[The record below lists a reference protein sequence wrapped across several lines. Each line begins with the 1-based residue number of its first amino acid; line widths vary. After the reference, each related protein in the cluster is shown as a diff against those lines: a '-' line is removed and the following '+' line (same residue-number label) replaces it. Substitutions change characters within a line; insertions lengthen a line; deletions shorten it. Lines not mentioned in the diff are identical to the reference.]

1 MNRTLVLISAISV
14 GMITTTLM
22 AQGTGAPATPSAPV
36 APRAIPA
43 KIALIQLEQVAAST
57 NEGKRSLQE
66 LEKKYAPKMAQAKA
80 LRDEI
85 DALTKQLQAAPASMP
100 AAERD
105 SRAKTISVKQKQFE
119 RDSQD
124 LQSSVGAD
132 EQAVI
137 GKVTQK
143 LGPIVINYV
152 KKNGYTMLLDLTGQ
166 QGGAVNVL
174 WTQDGTEISQ
184 AIIEAYNA
192 SSGAAAAAPS
202 VSRPRPAPATGT
214 APKPATT
221 PTK

>member
-14 GMITTTLM
+14 GMITTAVM

-85 DALTKQLQAAPASMP
+85 DALTKQLQTAPASMP

-192 SSGAAAAAPS
+192 SSGAAAAA
-202 VSRPRPAPATGT
+202 GT